1 LTEISAA
8 QVDREP
14 ANGDKQ
20 EIVVAALPFDS
31 AEIEELVLRFNAVM
45 AKEGTDIPDL
55 GGNASD
61 DEVAETLQETR
72 GDLSRDEITQEIE
85 SMNDEQK
92 DALVALF
99 WIGRGDAEPE
109 EWDATKALARQQ
121 HEGLVSRYLL
131 GQPEVGEFLTEGLE
145 KMLDDGNPRPGPCGR
160 VS

>member
-1 LTEISAA
+1 M
-8 QVDREP
+8 
-14 ANGDKQ
+14 
-20 EIVVAALPFDS
+20 AALPFDD

-45 AKEGTDIPDL
+45 AKEATDISNL

-61 DEVAETLQETR
+61 DQVAVTLQESE
-72 GDLSRDEITQEIE
+72 GDLSRSEITQEIE

-109 EWDATKALARQQ
+109 EWEATKALARQQ
-121 HEGLVSRYLL
+121 HDGLVSRYLL

-145 KMLDDGNPRPGPCGR
+145 KMLEYGLD
-160 VS
+160 

>member
-1 LTEISAA
+1 M
-8 QVDREP
+8 V
-14 ANGDKQ
+14 
-20 EIVVAALPFDS
+20 ALPFDD
-31 AEIEELVLRFNAVM
+31 ARIEELVLRFNAVM
-45 AKEGTDIPDL
+45 AKEGTDVTDL

-61 DEVAETLQETR
+61 DEVAVTLQENE

-92 DALVALF
+92 DGLVALF

-109 EWDATKALARQQ
+109 AWEQTKALARQQ

-145 KMLDDGNPRPGPCGR
+145 KMLEYG
-160 VS
+160 VE

>member
-1 LTEISAA
+1 M
-8 QVDREP
+8 
-14 ANGDKQ
+14 
-20 EIVVAALPFDS
+20 AALPFDS
-31 AEIEELVLRFNAVM
+31 DEIEELVLRFNAVM

-109 EWDATKALARQQ
+109 EWEATKALARQQ
-121 HEGLVSRYLL
+121 HDGLVSRYLL
-131 GQPEVGEFLTEGLE
+131 GQPEAGEFLTEGLE
-145 KMLDDGNPRPGPCGR
+145 AMLNYG
-160 VS
+160 VE